1 MEGDNKTSIIA
12 RTTRVVALRSTDQDN
27 DDKWVSVSF
36 SDTSVNKTWK
46 CTDEYPGSG
55 WFDIQFDDSNWK
67 QASVRTDISN
77 GISSYIITL
86 GVTDGSKKTTYC
98 RMHLGEFTRCPCRRE
113 DQIIRRLSLGRKNN

>member
-1 MEGDNKTSIIA
+1 VEGDNKTSIIA

-67 QASVRTDISN
+67 QASVRTDFSN
-77 GISSYIITL
+77 GTSSYIITF
-86 GVTDGSKKTTYC
+86 GATDGSKETTYC
-98 RMHLGEFTRCPCRRE
+98 RMHLGELTRRLCARE
-113 DQIIRRLSLGRKNN
+113 AQIIPRLSLARSRN